1 MDTAVITTG
10 GLGTREAT
18 ITKSI
23 PKTMLPLYTKSKVDG
38 DYFLKPLIEIIF
50 ENLYDNNFRNFYI
63 IVSSNYKKLIK
74 NHLTNDK
81 PFLTLL
87 KKRSHQPDKRFIDTL
102 QNLYKKVDNC
112 NIHWISQDTPMGFGH
127 ALLSAKKF
135 VGDNDFLLHAG
146 DTYFS
151 DYRFLPKMINLFE
164 KDPDITCNMLL
175 ESKKFLEG
183 YGIAQTSRKNNQEVV
198 FGVEEKPQKPKSC
211 LAILP
216 IYAFKPT
223 IFNALKKTSHGYNR
237 ELQITDAIG
246 TLIHH
251 GKKVTSIKMKSKWF
265 DIGTPERYF
274 EALNYSFKK
283 IN

>member
-23 PKTMLPLYTKSKVDG
+23 PKTMLPLYTKSKVNE

-63 IVSSNYKKLIK
+63 IVSSNYKKIIK
-74 NHLTNDK
+74 DHLTNDK
-81 PFLTLL
+81 LFLTLL
-87 KKRSHQPDKRFIDTL
+87 KKRSHQPDKRFVNTL
-102 QNLYKKVDNC
+102 QNLYKKIDNC
-112 NIHWISQDTPMGFGH
+112 NIHWVSQDTPMGFGH

-135 VGDNDFLLHAG
+135 VGNNDFLLHAG
-146 DTYFS
+146 DTYFP
-151 DYRFLPKMINLFE
+151 DYKFLPKLINLFE
-164 KDPDITCNMLL
+164 KDPDIACNMLL
-175 ESKKFLEG
+175 ESKKLLKG
-183 YGIAQTSRKNNQEVV
+183 YGIAQTKRKNNQDIV
-198 FGVEEKPQKPKSC
+198 FGVEEKPKEPKSC

-216 IYAFKPT
+216 VYAFQPT
-223 IFNALKKTSHGYNR
+223 IFDALKKTSHGYNR

-246 TLIHH
+246 TLIHRS
-251 GKKVTSIKMKSKWF
+251 KKITSVKMKNKWF
-265 DIGTPERYF
+265 DIGSPERYF

-283 IN
+283 